1 MAGRRLDATP
11 KAWPLRAH
19 LVLVAVA
26 SAVAMWLIV
35 AGFATAVQGAI
46 HQEEVENT
54 RGDLERARAFFARRA
69 VRDRDRVVE
78 YAMWD
83 LAYQHMAPQ
92 PMADGRDWFHNNF
105 DVWFPAHYGDRL
117 IGLWDPSGRPRY
129 LADLDSN
136 TALRSW
142 VEQSDLLQR
151 IGRERA
157 LGGMIWVADRPYLIA
172 ASLVLPAAIGSD
184 TVTPR
189 GFLVVAQPLTDSLLQ
204 VFGGELQRRITV
216 EPLRR
221 PARPRASEGRVFAR
235 GDSLEA
241 RLVITDVAGKPATVI
256 GLRSSR
262 APIGRLESLVPRF
275 LFGTAVVA
283 AVLLGI
289 VWLGGERLIVRPLVS
304 FASALDDMQRKGQ
317 LRTLPAPGPSREWG
331 RLGSVFNRTVERL
344 REVEQARDGAISAR
358 DAKAAFLANM
368 SHEIRTPMNGV
379 LGMLDLLLETSLD
392 PDQRDRALTAH
403 RSAQGLLTI
412 IDDILDFSKIEAGK
426 LEIDPVD
433 FDVRGALED
442 IATLL
447 GDRASRKGLELAVV
461 IGDEVPPLLRGDVG
475 RLRQILLNL
484 AGNAIK
490 FTEVGE
496 VLLKAQ
502 AAGRVDGSVR
512 IRFEVSDSG
521 IGMSAAVRDRLFLPF
536 SQADASTTRRYGGT
550 GLGLAISKQLIELMG
565 GELGVESAPGRGS
578 LFWFTL
584 AFAPAEQS
592 AGPAERERLDGLRLL
607 VVDDHQTTRDA
618 LVNQARSWGIQ
629 CDMADSAG
637 AALAL
642 LHDAAIEGRLHD
654 VTLIDQRLPGMD
666 GVALARAVRRDP
678 TIARVHLVM
687 LTTLGLRREAAQEAR
702 TAGYEAFLTKP
713 VRQSALYDCLATLM
727 GPARG
732 PGVAGLDGCEPGPET
747 LAPSRPLHLL
757 LAEDN
762 EVNQQV
768 ALGLLER
775 IGHRVDVVANGAEAV
790 AAADGARYDLILMDC
805 QMPELDGYGAT
816 REIRRKENGGRRVPI
831 VAMTASA
838 MKGDR
843 ERCLAAGM
851 DDYLTKPIDRERLTQ
866 VFARWTGSLEAAPAR
881 PATTNGSHAGA
892 LALDPERLREISGG
906 DSEKVRRYLG
916 MFTASSGATLAELDA
931 AIAARGEDE
940 AWQVAH
946 KLKGTCATIGAEE
959 MMALSLSLEGVVRG
973 GRWAEA
979 RQLHGELGQA
989 LARVTGAAA
998 TI

>member
-1 MAGRRLDATP
+1 
-11 KAWPLRAH
+11 
-19 LVLVAVA
+19 
-26 SAVAMWLIV
+26 MWLIV
-35 AGFATAVQGAI
+35 AGFALAVQRAI
-46 HQEEVENT
+46 HLEEVENT

-83 LAYQHMAPQ
+83 LAYQHMAPV
-92 PMADGRDWFHNNF
+92 PMADGPQWFHNNF
-105 DVWFPAHYGDRL
+105 DVWFPTHYGDRL
-117 IGLWDPSGRPRY
+117 IGLWDTAGRSRY
-129 LADLDSN
+129 LTDPDSN
-136 TALRSW
+136 HALRHW
-142 VEQSDLLQR
+142 IERSDLFQR

-157 LGGMIWVADRPYLIA
+157 LGGTIWVEHRPYLVA

-184 TVTPR
+184 TLVPR

-204 VFGGELQRRITV
+204 EFSSELQRRISI
-216 EPLRR
+216 EQLGR
-221 PARPRASEGRVFAR
+221 PVSAVPAEGRAFAD

-241 RLVITDVAGKPATVI
+241 RFVLSDVGGKPTSVVN
-256 GLRSSR
+256 LKSSR
-262 APIGRLESLVPRF
+262 APIGRLETLVPRF
-275 LFGTAVVA
+275 LLGTAIVA
-283 AVLLGI
+283 VVLLGI
-289 VWLGGERLIVRPLVS
+289 VWLGGERLIVRPLVT
-304 FASALDDMQRKGQ
+304 FASALDDMQQKGQ
-317 LRTLPAPGPSREWG
+317 LRTLPSPGPSREWG
-331 RLGSVFNRTVERL
+331 RLGAVFNRTVERL

-379 LGMLDLLLETSLD
+379 LGMLDLLLETDLD
-392 PDQRDRALTAH
+392 ADQRDQAQTAH

-447 GDRASRKGLELAVV
+447 GDRASRKGLELAVA
-461 IGDEVPPLLRGDVG
+461 IDDDVPPFLRGDVG

-496 VLLKAQ
+496 VLMKAQ
-502 AAGRVDGSVR
+502 VAGSLGESVR

-521 IGMSAAVRDRLFLPF
+521 IGMTAAVRDRLFQPF

-550 GLGLAISKQLIELMG
+550 GLGLAISKQLVELMG
-565 GELGVESAPGRGS
+565 GELGLDTAPGSGS

-584 AFAPAEQS
+584 PFAPAEQS
-592 AGPAERERLDGLRLL
+592 ADAASRGRLDGLRLL

-618 LVNQARSWGIQ
+618 LVQQARGWGIQ

-637 AALAL
+637 AALAI
-642 LHDAAIEGRLHD
+642 LHEAATRGRLHD
-654 VTLIDQRLPGMD
+654 VVLIDQRLPGMD
-666 GVALARAVRRDP
+666 GVTLARAIRRDP
-678 TIARVHLVM
+678 AVARVHLVM
-687 LTTLGLRREAAQEAR
+687 LSSLGLRREAGQEAR

-727 GPARG
+727 GPSRG
-732 PGVAGLDGCEPGPET
+732 PGVAALSGS
-747 LAPSRPLHLL
+747 APSENGSPRQRPLHLL

-775 IGHRVDVVANGAEAV
+775 LGHRVDIVSNGAEAV
-790 AAADGARYDLILMDC
+790 AAAETARYDLILMDC
-805 QMPELDGYGAT
+805 QMPQLDGYGAT
-816 REIRRKENGGRRVPI
+816 AEIRRREIGGRRVPI

-843 ERCLAAGM
+843 DRCLAAGM
-851 DDYLTKPIDRERLTQ
+851 DDYLTKPIHRERLAH
-866 VFARWTGSLEAAPAR
+866 VFAQWTGRTEPAPTTPVTANGAR
-881 PATTNGSHAGA
+881 PGPV
-892 LALDPERLREISGG
+892 ALDAERLQEISGG
-906 DSEKVRRYLG
+906 DSEKLHRYLG
-916 MFTASSGATLAELDA
+916 MFTASSQTMLAELDA
-931 AIAARGEDE
+931 AITARVEDE
-940 AWQVAH
+940 AWKVAH
-946 KLKGTCATIGAEE
+946 KLKGSCATIGAEE
-959 MMALSLSLEGVVRG
+959 MMALSLSLEGMVRG
-973 GRWAEA
+973 GQWAEA
-979 RQLHGELGQA
+979 EQLHGELRQA
-989 LARVTGAAA
+989 LIRVTGAAE
-998 TI
+998 TV